1 MCIRDSATTIWMV
14 EQFGFAI
21 TPLCQATS
29 PGFTSGTT
37 NGTSSSMRNALEL
50 SIITA
55 PAAATASRISFD
67 TVSYTHLD
75 VYKRQGFPPP
85 VRV

>member
-1 MCIRDSATTIWMV
+1 MV

-21 TPLCQATS
+21 TPECHAMS

-37 NGTSSSMRNALEL
+37 SGTSSSMRNALEL

-55 PAAATASRISFD
+55 PARTTASRICLD
-67 TVSYTHLD
+67 TPAPQLNSAMSTPSKL
-75 VYKRQGFPPP
+75 
-85 VRV
+85 